1 MDVVGIWPADLTW
14 TQILTLLSKKRGIEV
29 SKQTNAPITKTCI
42 KMMGKVSKHMNAPI
56 TKTCIKMIG
65 KIGLSHF

>member
-1 MDVVGIWPADLTW
+1 MDVVGVWPADLTW

-42 KMMGKVSKHMNAPI
+42 KRIEKVNKKINAPI
-56 TKTCIKMIG
+56 TKTCIKMIR
-65 KIGLSHF
+65 KIHF